1 VPLIAALYH
10 YIFGDVAFDWEH
22 LLATVCLILSI
33 TLACLI
39 FLLNYWSVNAHVF
52 LSYKVLPSNDKTMID
67 ECTHVRIRLDNK
79 KQHTVKRYIVPIIIN
94 KVATSSGVVNKVY
107 QVEFNKK
114 RLLYNSE
121 RKTFAPIPF
130 PINDTIEF
138 YRNAEGIANE

>member
-1 VPLIAALYH
+1 M
-10 YIFGDVAFDWEH
+10 
-22 LLATVCLILSI
+22 
-33 TLACLI
+33 
-39 FLLNYWSVNAHVF
+39 F